1 MVSLGAGPAFAHNP
15 VLLDE
20 SDTLPWAA
28 SLAPDG
34 TVSMAFYDSLPHPG
48 SVRSAQFT
56 MRAGEPLHVEVLIPD
71 LAPEDLLPKWALPR
85 ALLISPAGQVRVLR
99 PTLREPFYEEF
110 TRQNLLYL
118 ARYDATAQAGTYSVV
133 VTGAGRSRFVP
144 VTCQREVLVSRWSVS
159 PRPRSGGTSNGALRR
174 SQGSLAQFWAR
185 RLIALSPSR
194 RLSGLSS
201 G

>member
-1 MVSLGAGPAFAHNP
+1 MGSRLTGRARSVAVALATAAMVSLGAAPAFAHNP

-28 SLAPDG
+28 PLAPDG
-34 TVSMAFYDSLPHPG
+34 TVSMAFYGSLPYAG

-56 MRAGEPLHVEVLIPD
+56 MKAGESLHVEVLIPD
-71 LAPEDLLPKWALPR
+71 LAPENLLPRWALPR

-133 VTGAGRSRFVP
+133 VTGAGRSRFVT
-144 VTCQREVLVSRWSVS
+144 VTGEREIFGVPLERATYATIPQIQQWYAV
-159 PRPRSGGTSNGALRR
+159 
-174 SQGSLAQFWAR
+174 
-185 RLIALSPSR
+185 PS
-194 RLSGLSS
+194 
-201 G
+201 